1 MVNRLSTSAFIAI
14 ALIVMGTALLP
25 IVRFVAGVDSE
36 LGIQFL
42 TFIYLLIAG
51 LMCGLV
57 GMLLILKRQPIAELA
72 GQKIIHDSRVVWLHA
87 SGLLLYSGI
96 PLANF
101 LAGYYLWNKYRRT
114 SSSMDIHGR
123 EVLCFQV
130 TIYLYLLLALFMVI
144 ALFGLFALPLILLFH
159 LITTLTAIAVSAKGK
174 IFRYPANI
182 SIIDRA
188 LN

>member
-57 GMLLILKRQPIAELA
+57 GMLLILKRQPIAELTD
-72 GQKIIHDSRVVWLHA
+72 QKL
-87 SGLLLYSGI
+87 
-96 PLANF
+96 
-101 LAGYYLWNKYRRT
+101 
-114 SSSMDIHGR
+114 SM
-123 EVLCFQV
+123 
-130 TIYLYLLLALFMVI
+130 
-144 ALFGLFALPLILLFH
+144 ILE
-159 LITTLTAIAVSAKGK
+159 
-174 IFRYPANI
+174 
-182 SIIDRA
+182 
-188 LN
+188 